1 MVQIKAFSYNTNA
14 QYQPSGVYKTKDPD
28 IIKQTIEVKQPSD
41 SGSSFKAK
49 FPDVFNKNMLPYV
62 ESDALVRAWN
72 YTPMRF
78 WQNQL
83 NFAVWC
89 ATTGCGVSYE
99 DHLSG
104 DIPGFAKSMFMF
116 HVYYQ
121 IRRIIFELKAP
132 LPTDQSW
139 NAFDNSMDA
148 KAYEKICA
156 EFNVDKNTD
165 WRQKLDDNGGLG
177 IIFNYITRTGYQPL
191 KGFSYDAHQMSFTE
205 YNKGKL
211 HIDYISQQH
220 RNAWPTFILDKSN
233 DFTRPGVERINESI
247 RTYCWA
253 ILGSQSQIK
262 SDILGVGSAFDAQ
275 KKFLANTEDAIQSP
289 VDLPSQITRYQN
301 ALKYV
306 RTKVDYVFGK
316 ANIIKHRVGA
326 GNASADAEDQAIAG
340 AFKNR
345 FCIPLDFELLETHM
359 PFYQAG
365 LGDRLEYELTFND
378 YNKVIN
384 STDAD
389 SSYVISNICLEF
401 DMVTDSELARQ
412 IRQQFSGRMAI
423 LYDRILR
430 HRKIT
435 KKKSD
440 TLWNINSN
448 VPARSMKGI
457 LMLFEDPD
465 RTSTEDFVNPNITKV
480 EMTIEGVPNQLYS
493 QGMRQYQ
500 QWDEI
505 NKYFALTS
513 KRDKETDKV
522 AKDLYFSDT
531 NIAKYLTKR
540 FAVWLDLRSG

>member
-1 MVQIKAFSYNTNA
+1 MVQIQAFSYNPNA

-49 FPDVFNKNMLPYV
+49 FPDVFDKNMLPYV
-62 ESDALVRAWN
+62 ESDALVRSWN

-116 HVYYQ
+116 HVYCQ

-139 NAFDNSMDA
+139 NAFDNAMDA

-177 IIFNYITRTGYQPL
+177 IIFNYITSTGYQPL

-205 YNKGKL
+205 YNKEKL

-220 RNAWPTFILDKSN
+220 RNAWSTFFLDKSN
-233 DFTRPGVERINESI
+233 GFTRPGVERINESI

-275 KKFLANTEDAIQSP
+275 KQFLANTEDAIQSP
-289 VDLPSQITRYQN
+289 VDLPSQISRYQN
-301 ALKYV
+301 ALKYA
-306 RTKVDYVFGK
+306 RT
-316 ANIIKHRVGA
+316 
-326 GNASADAEDQAIAG
+326 
-340 AFKNR
+340 
-345 FCIPLDFELLETHM
+345 TH
-359 PFYQAG
+359 P
-365 LGDRLEYELTFND
+365 RL
-378 YNKVIN
+378 
-384 STDAD
+384 
-389 SSYVISNICLEF
+389 
-401 DMVTDSELARQ
+401 Q
-412 IRQQFSGRMAI
+412 
-423 LYDRILR
+423 
-430 HRKIT
+430 
-435 KKKSD
+435 
-440 TLWNINSN
+440 
-448 VPARSMKGI
+448 
-457 LMLFEDPD
+457 
-465 RTSTEDFVNPNITKV
+465 
-480 EMTIEGVPNQLYS
+480 
-493 QGMRQYQ
+493 
-500 QWDEI
+500 
-505 NKYFALTS
+505 
-513 KRDKETDKV
+513 
-522 AKDLYFSDT
+522 
-531 NIAKYLTKR
+531 
-540 FAVWLDLRSG
+540 

>member
-1 MVQIKAFSYNTNA
+1 
-14 QYQPSGVYKTKDPD
+14 
-28 IIKQTIEVKQPSD
+28 
-41 SGSSFKAK
+41 
-49 FPDVFNKNMLPYV
+49 
-62 ESDALVRAWN
+62 
-72 YTPMRF
+72 MRF

-191 KGFSYDAHQMSFTE
+191 KGFSYDAHQMSFTD

-211 HIDYISQQH
+211 HIDYISQLH
-220 RNAWPTFILDKSN
+220 RNAWSTFILDKSN
-233 DFTRPGVERINESI
+233 GFTRPGVERINESI

-275 KKFLANTEDAIQSP
+275 KQFLANTEDAIQSP

-301 ALKYV
+301 ALKYA
-306 RTKVDYVFGK
+306 RTKVDYVFGFGLYMAPSNMELRIGTIQGYNNK
-316 ANIIKHRVGA
+316 IILSTHDQKLWW
-326 GNASADAEDQAIAG
+326 NATVNLSADATSYSGNVSGTTTKKSTPEVPTVLSKPQKPNIPTAVQGKTEIGAWGMSITIPTQKQADEIYKKRIEQYHKIKGTYGSTITPDPHQMWLIPKTVSAPSSKSGTHKKIKHDPATHKSADPQDTISGTHKSADQPTLG
-340 AFKNR
+340 VQST
-345 FCIPLDFELLETHM
+345 ETHENNKT
-359 PFYQAG
+359 ALI
-365 LGDRLEYELTFND
+365 LGSIIVGSVALIIYEI
-378 YNKVIN
+378 Y
-384 STDAD
+384 
-389 SSYVISNICLEF
+389 
-401 DMVTDSELARQ
+401 
-412 IRQQFSGRMAI
+412 
-423 LYDRILR
+423 
-430 HRKIT
+430 
-435 KKKSD
+435 
-440 TLWNINSN
+440 
-448 VPARSMKGI
+448 
-457 LMLFEDPD
+457 
-465 RTSTEDFVNPNITKV
+465 
-480 EMTIEGVPNQLYS
+480 
-493 QGMRQYQ
+493 
-500 QWDEI
+500 
-505 NKYFALTS
+505 
-513 KRDKETDKV
+513 
-522 AKDLYFSDT
+522 
-531 NIAKYLTKR
+531 
-540 FAVWLDLRSG
+540 